1 MYNTDAADKIDDAK
15 TYIRDAIQKLSEALA
30 PATPSNDALP
40 PEYRDEVCQVFVS
53 LIKLRDKL

>member
-1 MYNTDAADKIDDAK
+1 MYNTQAEDKIDDAK

-30 PATPSNDALP
+30 PATPSNEDLS